1 MTGRSPHQKPGLLI
15 RLLTPLFAGTGR
27 SLMRPHHRRIN
38 TDNPF
43 HRSAVVLYLYRRK
56 DLVPRTV
63 SRPPPQ
69 PLMRG
74 LPRPITLRNIPP
86 RRTRTQLPQ
95 DRVDHH
101 SVITPPTTTTHIHRQ
116 HRRNRRPSSIS
127 QLTTTNHTTIIHPP
141 QTPTGH
147 ALTLMFIPLE
157 DPLQTLPVI
166 DRDRATPPR
175 PMRRQQRLH
184 HTPQVIIH
192 YPRRS
197 HPTIKPTHPVPTT
210 STATPKT

>member
-1 MTGRSPHQKPGLLI
+1 M
-15 RLLTPLFAGTGR
+15 TPLFAGTGR

-157 DPLQTLPVI
+157 DPLQTLPAI
-166 DRDRATPPR
+166 DRTKPRRPGRCGGNNGSTTLHKPSSTIHGAATPPSN
-175 PMRRQQRLH
+175 QA
-184 HTPQVIIH
+184 
-192 YPRRS
+192 
-197 HPTIKPTHPVPTT
+197 THPTT
-210 STATPKT
+210 SGHTRNLIGALILQLEFGV

>member
-147 ALTLMFIPLE
+147 ALRRARSCFGHRRAWDGPQRP
-157 DPLQTLPVI
+157 DDAFRLPHH
-166 DRDRATPPR
+166 
-175 PMRRQQRLH
+175 RR
-184 HTPQVIIH
+184 
-192 YPRRS
+192 
-197 HPTIKPTHPVPTT
+197 
-210 STATPKT
+210 